1 MADYQ
6 LLFMDTQRGG
16 LACLEH
22 NFTSPSDTMAMDY
35 AERVV
40 RAIPLPHNDIVLFH
54 NDSGRQVATF
64 SVTRKVTVTPNPQA
78 GAVRT

>member
-6 LLFMDTQRGG
+6 LLFMDTQHG

-22 NFTSPSDTMAMDY
+22 NFTLPSDTMAMDY

-40 RAIPLPHNDIVLFH
+40 RAIPLPHDEIVLFH
-54 NDSGRQVATF
+54 NDTGRQVAMF
-64 SVTRKVTVTPNPQA
+64 SATRKVTVIPIPQA